1 MKKKFNIVDV
11 IIIVVVVAVIVAGCF
26 IYFNFKNSNNNASVR
41 GSTAKIEFV
50 IEVNNVTET
59 VANSFKAAEGSAVS
73 FGDTT
78 SGSGTISFVEIVPF
92 KKWVKNTEDGEY
104 VVSEVPN
111 KYTVNITIQSDVEK
125 TDTSYTSG
133 SEVICVG
140 KSMSFNSFGIAAEGN
155 YIIDLTE
162 IK

>member
-11 IIIVVVVAVIVAGCF
+11 IIIVVVLAVIVAGIF
-26 IYFNFKNSNNNASVR
+26 LYFKMKNNNDNATVQAN
-41 GSTAKIEFV
+41 TAKIEFV

-73 FGDTT
+73 FGDTA
-78 SGSGTISFVEIVPF
+78 SGAGTITYVEVVPY
-92 KKWVKNTEDGEY
+92 KKWVENTVDGEY

-111 KYTVNITIQSDVEK
+111 KYTVNVTIQSDVDK

-133 SEVICVG
+133 NEVICVG
-140 KSMSFNSFGIAAEGN
+140 KSMSFNSFGVADEGS
-155 YIIDLTE
+155 YIVDLTE